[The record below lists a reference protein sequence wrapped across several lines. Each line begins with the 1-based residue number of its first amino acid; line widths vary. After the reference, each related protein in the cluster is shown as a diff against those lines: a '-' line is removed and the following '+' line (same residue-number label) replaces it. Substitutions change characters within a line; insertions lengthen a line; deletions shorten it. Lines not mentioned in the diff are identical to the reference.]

1 MILSEVLQDTANEY
15 QRIEKEEEVNREAI
29 TMQDNPTLENIYQR
43 LEQME
48 VKLYREYI
56 ILYNNDSPALLIIT
70 HTVSS

>member
-56 ILYNNDSPALLIIT
+56 ILYNNDSPALLFIT

>member
-56 ILYNNDSPALLIIT
+56 ILYNNT
-70 HTVSS
+70 R

>member
-1 MILSEVLQDTANEY
+1 MILSEVLQDTAKEY

-56 ILYNNDSPALLIIT
+56 ILYNNT
-70 HTVSS
+70 R